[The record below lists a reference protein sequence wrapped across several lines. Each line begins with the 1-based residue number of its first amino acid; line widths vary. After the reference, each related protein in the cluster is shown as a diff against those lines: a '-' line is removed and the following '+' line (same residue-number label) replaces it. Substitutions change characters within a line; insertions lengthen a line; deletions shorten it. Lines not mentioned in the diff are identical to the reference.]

1 MGSEWKSPAG
11 VQVRMVT
18 GGWRS
23 GASAFALKLA
33 QDWERKTI
41 VSTQTSTEADML
53 EHIALYQKGLDDGC
67 ETIVEGFDLARA
79 LDKVRGGVCIVDDL
93 GAWVSNLTNGSS
105 RFAGE
110 TCPEI
115 EAFVGKLRLPP
126 CEVIVV
132 TRELGMGLSS
142 ERIAE
147 RRYRDVVGHL
157 NQRVAELA
165 ASVYLCVSGLPL
177 KLK

>member
-1 MGSEWKSPAG
+1 MNSEWKSPSG

-41 VSTQTSTEADML
+41 ISAQTSTEEDML

-67 ETIVEGFDLARA
+67 ETIVEGVDLDQA

-93 GAWVSNLTNGSS
+93 GAWVSNLTSGSS

-115 EAFVGKLRLPP
+115 EAFVRKLRRPP

-132 TRELGMGLSS
+132 TRELGMGLPS

-147 RRYRDVVGHL
+147 RRYRDVVGRL
-157 NQRVAELA
+157 NQRVAALA

>member
-1 MGSEWKSPAG
+1 MNSEWESPSG

-41 VSTQTSTEADML
+41 VSAQTSAAEDVL

-67 ETIVEGFDLARA
+67 ETIVEGVDLAGA

-93 GAWVSNLTNGSS
+93 GVWVSNLTSGGS

-115 EAFVGKLRLPP
+115 EAFVKKLRLPP

-147 RRYRDVVGHL
+147 RRYRDVVGRL
-157 NQRVAELA
+157 NQRVAALA